1 MDRTFI
7 RLNMKKIALFS
18 FSIFVLATFIGCQS
32 EEKSTEENTI
42 ASADNTSTTTEI
54 SSETTT
60 ETQSETDQQES
71 ATMNTESMDAEVS
84 PSAEKTTSASGKSS
98 KVEVGNNDSQ
108 AVGEMSLER
117 YNNMTGEAEVVTEK
131 VSETISNYDF
141 HEYVALDVFL
151 HRYVSSAGKVNY
163 AGIKSNMSKLNEI
176 LGEFESNYPESSWSS
191 KQKLTYWINAYNIYT
206 IKLIADNYPTSS
218 ITKIT
223 AKPWEKKFIKLG
235 GKTYDLNTI
244 ENDIIRKQFNEPRI
258 HFALNCASK
267 SCPVLL
273 NAAYT
278 PEKLYSQLTSQTKRF
293 MKDATKN
300 DFSNP
305 KKIKISQLFDW
316 YKEDFTKNGTVVDFI
331 NKYRTEQL
339 DNPKIE
345 YMEYSWDLNN

>member
-1 MDRTFI
+1 
-7 RLNMKKIALFS
+7 MKKFLFLS
-18 FSIFVLATFIGCQS
+18 FIVLTFFSCQTIDEPKTENPPNLKNNASSNETELKESTREPEPVS
-32 EEKSTEENTI
+32 EQEETVQVAEANSLNDVNPQEK
-42 ASADNTSTTTEI
+42 TSQKSEVSEI
-54 SSETTT
+54 IKDAGGVT
-60 ETQSETDQQES
+60 ETGE
-71 ATMNTESMDAEVS
+71 
-84 PSAEKTTSASGKSS
+84 GF
-98 KVEVGNNDSQ
+98 
-108 AVGEMSLER
+108 GEMSLER

-131 VSETISNYDF
+131 VSETVSNYDF
-141 HEYVALDVFL
+141 HDYVALDVFL

-163 AGIKSNMSKLNEI
+163 AGIKSNKNTLNDI
-176 LGEFESNYPESSWSS
+176 LSEFESNYPESSWSS

-206 IKLIADNYPTSS
+206 IKLIVDNYPTTS

-244 ENDIIRKQFNEPRI
+244 ENGIIRKQFNEPRI

-316 YKEDFTKNGTVVDFI
+316 YKEDFTKNGTVIDFI